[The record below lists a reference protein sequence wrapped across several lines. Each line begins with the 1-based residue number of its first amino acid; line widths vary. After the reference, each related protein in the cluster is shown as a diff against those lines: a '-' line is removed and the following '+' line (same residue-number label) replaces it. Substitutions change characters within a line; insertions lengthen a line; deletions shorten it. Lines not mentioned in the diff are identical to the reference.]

1 LQQTGLSGDD
11 APLRSGRPW
20 RPAGTDD
27 YEVYAIRYGT
37 RRTAR
42 SMVYLNFHVYGEADA
57 ALDMDYYLWIV
68 RNSAATVIVDCGFD
82 ETVGARRGRTT
93 LCSVTGALARFG
105 VEPAEADTILIT
117 HAHYDHIG
125 NLACFP
131 RAQVLLSPREYEFW
145 AGPMGKRRQFSEST
159 EAAEIAHLQALE
171 ATGRLWFTDER
182 EAAPGIRTVEIGGH
196 TPGQLIVVVPT
207 ARGDVVLTSDAMH
220 YYEELDRDWPF
231 LHAASLEQ
239 MYAGLDTLRGM
250 AAAGATLVAGH
261 DPAVM
266 QRFEACPAGLAGVAV
281 RIA

>member
-1 LQQTGLSGDD
+1 M
-11 APLRSGRPW
+11 RSGPHRRPMS
-20 RPAGTDD
+20 TDA

-42 SMVYLNFHVYGEADA
+42 SLVYLNFHLYDEADVA
-57 ALDMDYYLWIV
+57 IDMDYYLWIV
-68 RNSAATVIVDCGFD
+68 RNHAATVIVDCGFD
-82 ETVGARRGRTT
+82 PTVGARRGRTT
-93 LCSVTGALARFG
+93 VYPVVSALAGFG
-105 VEPAEADTILIT
+105 IEPTDADTILIT

-125 NLACFP
+125 NLASFP
-131 RAQVLLSPREYEFW
+131 RARVLISPREYEFW
-145 AGPMGKRRQFSEST
+145 TGSMGTRRQFSEST
-159 EAAEIAHLQALE
+159 EAAEIAHLRALAE
-171 ATGRLWFTDER
+171 AGRLRFADEW
-182 EAAPGIRTVEIGGH
+182 EAAPGIRAVEVGGH
-196 TPGQLIVVVPT
+196 TPGQLVVVVPT
-207 ARGDVVLTSDAMH
+207 SRGDVVLTSDAMH

-266 QRFEACPAGLAGVAV
+266 RRFGAGLDVPAGLAGVAV